1 MGISQLKKLD
11 YFLKSRSRIHK
22 FYNKNL
28 KKISQILTPNHKP
41 KYVSSNHL
49 YLINLKKGDLSIK
62 EKLIKFMLK
71 KNIVLQYHY
80 IPIYKFKNFHGNYLN
95 QNTEKYYKSTLSLPI
110 YHGLRDYE
118 QKYIIKNLNL
128 FFNEYYP

>member
-1 MGISQLKKLD
+1 
-11 YFLKSRSRIHK
+11 
-22 FYNKNL
+22 
-28 KKISQILTPNHKP
+28 
-41 KYVSSNHL
+41 
-49 YLINLKKGDLSIK
+49 
-62 EKLIKFMLK
+62 MLK